1 MTLHTNTLLHWSLI
15 LALIVASPTAFAQS
29 NLPQNASATAHQRV
43 LDNVDPS
50 VMAEVEKM
58 KAEQRAR
65 SEESLSGFP
74 SSAQSA
80 EKGINL
86 FVPASTPII
95 VVSETEDGDLVAT
108 EF

>member
-1 MTLHTNTLLHWSLI
+1 
-15 LALIVASPTAFAQS
+15 
-29 NLPQNASATAHQRV
+29 
-43 LDNVDPS
+43 
-50 VMAEVEKM
+50 MAEVERM

-74 SSAQSA
+74 SSAQGA

>member
-1 MTLHTNTLLHWSLI
+1 MTLHTPKVLHWSLV
-15 LALIVASPTAFAQS
+15 LALIVASPAIFAQP

-50 VMAEVEKM
+50 VMAEVERM

-65 SEESLSGFP
+65 SEESLSGLP
-74 SSAQSA
+74 SSAQGA